1 MINDLFDIFNS
12 RNLRQKF
19 YKCPVNPNNY
29 KVILRKLEDCKQCLL
44 NLKLKN
50 GQLLINSNRKTGF
63 LGFLINIES
72 FKILYEDLCKKESLP
87 YIYRYVK

>member
-29 KVILRKLEDCKQCLL
+29 EVILRKLEDCKQCLL
-44 NLKLKN
+44 N
-50 GQLLINSNRKTGF
+50 
-63 LGFLINIES
+63 
-72 FKILYEDLCKKESLP
+72 
-87 YIYRYVK
+87 